1 MLDAD
6 EREGSSRGRLD
17 LLLEQLGADVVSE
30 TLEVELE
37 ALGGFQSGAAPL
49 EGGVL
54 ERLNALGLQM
64 GMTVTW
70 WDEELPLSDVGG
82 VDLEEAPVALEDE
95 LPAAGVSTR
104 SRTWSENLEERRLA
118 LRRMHRL
125 AQMTQHRLGMGYQGQ
140 VAMLGLVAK
149 IELALISF
157 FDDTLPDS
165 GMEWDGDRRLREVNR
180 RLARLLWVEQEQEK
194 EFGGIRGVFN
204 WLVGRRRLGG
214 KELVDRMLQEADLI
228 MAVLP
233 EAGPS
238 RELLEG
244 RREPEV
250 EEVPDLVR
258 YEEVREFVEGG
269 AGGDDYGRP

>member
-17 LLLEQLGADVVSE
+17 LLLEQLGANVVSE

-37 ALGGFQSGAAPL
+37 ALSGFQSGAAPL

-54 ERLNALGLQM
+54 ERLNALGVQM

-125 AQMTQHRLGMGYQGQ
+125 AQMTQHRLGMRYQGQ

-233 EAGPS
+233 EGGLS
-238 RELLEG
+238 RERLEG

-250 EEVPDLVR
+250 EGVPDLVR

-269 AGGDDYGRP
+269 AGGDDDGRP